1 MAVNPNT
8 DFTTG
13 AVYTADQA
21 NRFPRGVMAY
31 AISTTSPTVTTT
43 TADVTNMTATWTA
56 VANRLYRATFEG
68 FVGCSSASQNQFF
81 FSNASNVDQD
91 TWYEDIPAGAFRT
104 ICLVY
109 LFTTTAG
116 SKTLKL
122 RALTSAGTMTF
133 YGSGGRTTSFI
144 VEDLG
149 PA

>member
-1 MAVNPNT
+1 
-8 DFTTG
+8 
-13 AVYTADQA
+13 
-21 NRFPRGVMAY
+21 
-31 AISTTSPTVTTT
+31 
-43 TADVTNMTATWTA
+43 
-56 VANRLYRATFEG
+56 
-68 FVGCSSASQNQFF
+68 
-81 FSNASNVDQD
+81 VDQD